1 MDLSRLTSKAK
12 DMFARRGGTEAAKED
27 AQELKDI
34 ARSDAS
40 IGDKAKEG
48 FEALKDPGAPGE
60 ERRPSGEER
69 RPGGEEPRA
78 SGEERQ
84 PGGEEPRPRP

>member
-34 ARSDAS
+34 APSDAS
-40 IGDKAKEG
+40 VSDKAKAAFDAVKE
-48 FEALKDPGAPGE
+48 PGAPGE
-60 ERRPSGEER
+60 ERRAGGEER
-69 RPGGEEPRA
+69 RPGGEERRP
-78 SGEERQ
+78 GGGERQ
-84 PGGEEPRPRP
+84 PAGEEPRPRP